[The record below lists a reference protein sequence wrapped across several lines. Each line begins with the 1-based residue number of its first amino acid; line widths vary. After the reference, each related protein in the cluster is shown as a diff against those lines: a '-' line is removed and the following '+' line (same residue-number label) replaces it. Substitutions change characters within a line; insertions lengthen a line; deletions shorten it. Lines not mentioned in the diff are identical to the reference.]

1 MAGKQTGKKTGKKTG
16 KRRRRRKNKNLKVFI
31 VSLTAVLIVGGLA
44 MLGYSAGKTK
54 TGPRREEEEKSA
66 PQVIDFAG
74 LGRPAETEKQDSNSV
89 VPDEIV
95 NETDASGQAV
105 LSEAEEMAKENER
118 LLNEAIEK
126 GENAYLVHCAESER
140 VTFAFAGDILLDDEY
155 AMMFH
160 YRSRGSDINDT
171 FSADLLERMRSADV
185 FMLNNE
191 FPFSTRGTPT
201 EGKTFTFRANPANV
215 QLYELLGVDIVS
227 LANNHAYDYGEEA
240 LLDTF
245 TTLEEAEIPYVG
257 AGRDINEA
265 RKPAYLIA
273 NGMKIAVVSATQIE
287 RNAVPDT
294 KEATATNAG
303 VLRCMDPSALLEVI
317 AEAKANSDF
326 VILYIHW
333 GTESQAQTDWL
344 QDKQA
349 PIYAEAGVDLI
360 IGDHPHCLQK
370 IDSESGVPVVYSLGN
385 YWFNSKTQNT
395 CLVEVGIQK
404 EGLEYLRFVPCI
416 QENCRTRQLEG
427 AQKEEVLNYMRSLS
441 PNVQIDSDGYVTFG
455 S

>member
-1 MAGKQTGKKTGKKTG
+1 MAGKRTG
-16 KRRRRRKNKNLKVFI
+16 KRTVTRGSKKKNGNLRVFVISLMI
-31 VSLTAVLIVGGLA
+31 VLAAGSLA
-44 MLGYSAGKTK
+44 MLGYAAVMPKGE
-54 TGPRREEEEKSA
+54 PEA
-66 PQVIDFAG
+66 PIIVDFAG
-74 LGRPAETEKQDSNSV
+74 LGQQDS
-89 VPDEIV
+89 PFWDESAGTTDDAAAG
-95 NETDASGQAV
+95 ETDSQPVSPEQAKPTV
-105 LSEAEEMAKENER
+105 EDAIAAENER
-118 LLNEAIEK
+118 LLNEAVQK
-126 GENAYLVHCAESER
+126 GQNVHLVNCADSGH

-160 YRSRGSDINDT
+160 YRTRGSDINDT

-191 FPFSTRGTPT
+191 FPFSSRGTPT
-201 EGKTFTFRANPANV
+201 ENKTFTFRADPANV
-215 QLYELLGVDIVS
+215 EMYELLGVDVVS

-245 TTLEEAEIPYVG
+245 ATLEEAGIPYVG
-257 AGRDINEA
+257 AGRNIDEA
-265 RKPAYLIA
+265 KKPVYFIA
-273 NGMKIAVVSATQIE
+273 NGIKIAVVSATQIE

-294 KEATATNAG
+294 KEATATSAG

-317 AEAKANSDF
+317 AEAKENSDF

-333 GTESQAQTDWL
+333 GTESQAETDWL

-349 PIYAEAGVDLI
+349 PVYAQAGVDLI
-360 IGDHPHCLQK
+360 VGDHPHCLQK
-370 IDSESGVPVVYSLGN
+370 LDSESGVPVVYSLGN

-395 CLVEVGIQK
+395 CLVEVGIKK
-404 EGLEYLRFVPCI
+404 EGMEYFRFVPCI

-427 AQKEEVLNYMRSLS
+427 SEKAEVLNYMRGLS
-441 PNVQIDSDGYVTFG
+441 PGVSIDDEGYVTFG